1 MESNQF
7 FGVPLA
13 NIKSAEARVVG
24 SKQRL
29 NVRVPRR
36 KEVSSLPSSELRYL
50 LVEWMTHSATEII
63 PSKAQI
69 YEVLTVLRARDDFS
83 EIQDVA
89 EMCANY
95 VHGD

>member
-13 NIKSAEARVVG
+13 NIKSAQARIVG

-29 NVRVPRR
+29 NVRVPTR
-36 KEVSSLPSSELRYL
+36 KEVSSLPSNELRPL

-69 YEVLTVLRARDDFS
+69 YEVLTMLQAREDLS

-89 EMCANY
+89 DMCANY
-95 VHGD
+95 VRGD

>member
-13 NIKSAEARVVG
+13 NIKSAETRLVG
-24 SKQRL
+24 GKQRL
-29 NVRVPRR
+29 NARVPTR
-36 KEVSSLPSSELRYL
+36 KEVSSLPSSELRPL
-50 LVEWMTHSATEII
+50 LVEWITHSDTEII

-69 YEVLTVLRARDDFS
+69 YDVLTVLRTREDFA

-95 VHGD
+95 VLGD

>member
-13 NIKSAEARVVG
+13 NIKSAQTRVVG

-29 NVRVPRR
+29 NTHVPTR
-36 KEVSSLPSSELRYL
+36 KEVFSLPSSELRPM

-63 PSKAQI
+63 PSRAQI
-69 YEVLTVLRARDDFS
+69 YEVLAVLRKREDFT

-95 VHGD
+95 VIGD